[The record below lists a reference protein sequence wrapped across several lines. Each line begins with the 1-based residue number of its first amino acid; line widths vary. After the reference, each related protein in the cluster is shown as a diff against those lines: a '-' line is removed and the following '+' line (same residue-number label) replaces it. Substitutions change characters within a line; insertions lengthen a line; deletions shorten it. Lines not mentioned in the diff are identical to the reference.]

1 MAGKDTT
8 IKMAVHKRDTAFN
21 ELFIKP
27 IRGLYLD
34 HTITINEFKDRNASL
49 MKNRWI
55 DTQHGSTGE
64 KIYELYDPEQE
75 GELIKESFQEWLC
88 DNQNEITQCIGI
100 ALKNHK
106 KSYAKW
112 FRYVDSRS
120 GPDELALYGLSR
132 KHGV

>member
-8 IKMAVHKRDTAFN
+8 IKMVVHKRDMAFN

-34 HTITINEFKDRNASL
+34 DTITIDKFKDRNASL

-75 GELIKESFQEWLC
+75 GELIKESFQEWC
-88 DNQNEITQCIGI
+88 VTIGM
-100 ALKNHK
+100 K
-106 KSYAKW
+106 
-112 FRYVDSRS
+112 
-120 GPDELALYGLSR
+120 
-132 KHGV
+132 